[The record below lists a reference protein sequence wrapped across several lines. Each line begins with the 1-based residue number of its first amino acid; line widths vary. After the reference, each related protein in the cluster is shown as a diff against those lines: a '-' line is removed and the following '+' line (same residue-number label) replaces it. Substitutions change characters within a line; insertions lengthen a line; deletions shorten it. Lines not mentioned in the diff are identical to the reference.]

1 MDISKSLIDEV
12 VQISNSRLA
21 ETEKAKV
28 KSCLLDYVGVSV
40 AGEKML
46 RENVKAFNSEF
57 NAGTF
62 KLIHS
67 ESLTDLLSSSFLHG
81 MISHAAELDDGHRS
95 GMFHPGAPIFSALL
109 PILQTRSFDI
119 DQFYKAVICGYQ
131 ISIKLAR
138 IMQPDLKKRGF
149 HATGVAGTIG
159 AGISAGMLLNFD
171 KAKLHNTLSAC
182 CTAASGILKVI
193 KDGSDMKPLNVAYA
207 AQNGVTA
214 ALSAQAGF
222 TGADDVLGSK
232 LGFIDT
238 FISENNSSPELIND
252 TDFQIHDIYLK
263 PHAACRH
270 CHGPID
276 GTINLINKFKI
287 DPGDID
293 RIDVDTYSLAIYGH
307 DHQDIKGVNSA
318 KMSIPY
324 SVAVAA
330 THGKADIE
338 LFDSPFIED
347 RSITS
352 VIHKVFV
359 QEDDGYTQMVPEKR
373 PARVKIK
380 MRNGEILS
388 EEILLPKG
396 EPESPITE
404 EELADKVVSLLA
416 YGNINQDLANQ
427 LINVIRNSNDSTTD
441 TFIEFIYKL

>member
-1 MDISKSLIDEV
+1 MDLSDSLIDEV

-21 ETEKAKV
+21 EAEKV
-28 KSCLLDYVGVSV
+28 KVQSCLLDFVAVSV

-46 RENVKAFNSEF
+46 REKVKGYNSEF
-57 NAGTF
+57 NTGTF
-62 KLIHS
+62 KLINS

-109 PILQTRSFDI
+109 PVMQTRSFDI
-119 DQFYKAVICGYQ
+119 DRFYKAVLCGYQ

-138 IMQPDLKKRGF
+138 LMQPDLKQCGF

-159 AGISAGMLLNFD
+159 AGISVGVLLNFD
-171 KAKLHNTLSAC
+171 ESKLLNTLSAS
-182 CTAASGILKVI
+182 CTSASGILKVI

-238 FISENNSSPELIND
+238 FIGEHNSSPELIND

-276 GTINLINKFKI
+276 GTISLVNKFEI

-293 RIDVDTYSLAIYGH
+293 RIDVDTYKLAINGH

-338 LFDSPFIED
+338 LFGSPYIED
-347 RSITS
+347 RSIIS
-352 VIHKVFV
+352 VAHKVFT
-359 QEDDGYTQMVPEKR
+359 QEDDRYSQMVPEKR

-380 MRNGEILS
+380 MRNGETLS

-396 EPESPITE
+396 EPEIPITE
-404 EELADKVVSLLA
+404 EELADKVISLLA
-416 YGNINQDLANQ
+416 YGNISQDLANQ
-427 LINVIRNSNDSTTD
+427 LLNNIQNSDDSTTD
-441 TFIEFIYKL
+441 SFIDFIYKL